1 MSITGAGY
9 IPIVTVIETEKQTG
23 KTFVNLQIRVG
34 NKYVKFDPV
43 HWDDLVRSGNII
55 QQAALTRR
63 DELVDQARD
72 LYEDEEY

>member
-1 MSITGAGY
+1 MSTNGAGY
-9 IPIVTVIETEKQTG
+9 IPVVTVVETEKQTG

-43 HWDDLVRSGNII
+43 HWEDLVRSGNII

-63 DELVDQARD
+63 NELVEQARY
-72 LYEDEEY
+72 LYEEEY